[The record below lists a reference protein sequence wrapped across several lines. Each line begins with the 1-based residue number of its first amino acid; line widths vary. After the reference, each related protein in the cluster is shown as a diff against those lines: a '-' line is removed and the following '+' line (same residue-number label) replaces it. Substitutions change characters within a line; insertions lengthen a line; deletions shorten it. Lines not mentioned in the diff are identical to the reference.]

1 MDFELNSD
9 QSALLEAV
17 GQLAKLFDDPS
28 AALNAFYACDARLD
42 RELAASGFLSVAL
55 EPDYGP
61 ISAALVVEALARLP
75 IAVEV
80 MAAAVAAPMALG
92 RLVDG
97 PIAVVDDA
105 ARTARFLHGARHAF
119 VRQGD
124 GWMLVDMQ
132 GVETVPVDS
141 FLAYPM
147 AKFADPQGLKGERL
161 GGDEARRFARW
172 RQIGLCAEAS
182 GAMQAAVDFTVGYV
196 SERRQFGRPL
206 GSFQAIQHRLAE
218 RTVQTHGSR
227 WLTRHAAW
235 SGSARDAAIAA
246 SFLLRAI
253 PDVVHDCHQ
262 FNGALGVT
270 TEHPLHLWTYRLV
283 RLQGE
288 LTSALALAG
297 GPEQLWKEEEL
308 AA

>member
-9 QSALLEAV
+9 QSALLDAV
-17 GQLAKLFDDPS
+17 AQLAKVFDDPS

-61 ISAALVVEALARLP
+61 ISAALVVEELSRLP
-75 IAVEV
+75 IAAEV
-80 MAAAVAAPMALG
+80 MTSALAGPMALG
-92 RLVDG
+92 RLVEG
-97 PIAVVDDA
+97 PIAIVDDA
-105 ARTARFLHGARHAF
+105 AHTARFLHGARHAF

-124 GWMLVDMQ
+124 SWMLVDMQ
-132 GVETVPVDS
+132 GVDTIPVES

-147 AKFADPQGLKGERL
+147 AKFADPQGVKGETL
-161 GGDEARRFARW
+161 SDEETRRFVRW
-172 RQIGLCAEAS
+172 LQIGLCAEAS

-246 SFLLRAI
+246 SFLLRAV

-288 LTSALALAG
+288 LTRALALAG
-297 GPEQLWKEEEL
+297 GSDQLWEHEEL